1 MYLNKTNRTDMRF
14 LRYISFVLVSCM
26 TLSTLFLTAC
36 EESDGVHLE
45 TPNGDPVIEY
55 IRMSNPN
62 VSDSL
67 IVSAQ
72 LGTNI
77 VIMGR
82 NLGGIRDIWFNDQ
95 QATISPTWV
104 TNQSIF
110 VSVPQRA
117 PLDITDK
124 MYLIDTK
131 SDTLVHDFKVT
142 IPPPV
147 LASAKNEWPQE
158 GENLIINGDYF
169 FDVVPVIVEFTGGE
183 QVEATVL
190 SQTQLEVEVPES
202 AEEGPVIVTTNFGV
216 TESTFHLWDKRNI
229 VLDFDDLVGNGWRI
243 GLVENTDNPI
253 NGNYLVFRGNIDA
266 NQRDEG
272 PGAPAQ
278 SPLLMEYWGG
288 PDNRTENFYPLYPN
302 SYRDYVLKFEAKVNK
317 WYGGYLNLCL
327 STPDHNGNNQE
338 IWGNE
343 LNARAIWGPWA
354 EEGKEFSTD
363 GWITVVIPMTDFHYH
378 MGMDGDNVAYTP
390 NQKFIETAAGSFSTW
405 LLGSPENDGNLVE
418 FYIDNIR
425 FVQP

>member
-1 MYLNKTNRTDMRF
+1 MYLNKINRTDMK
-14 LRYISFVLVSCM
+14 LLKYISFVLVSFAV
-26 TLSTLFLTAC
+26 STIFLTAC
-36 EESDGVHLE
+36 EESDGVSLE
-45 TPNGDPVIEY
+45 EPNGDPVIEY

-82 NLGGIRDIWFNDQ
+82 NLGGVREIWFNDQ
-95 QATISPTWV
+95 EATILPTWV
-104 TNQSIF
+104 TNQTIF
-110 VSVPQRA
+110 VAVPQNA

-124 MYLIDTK
+124 MYLVDAK
-131 SDTLVHDFKVT
+131 GDTLVHDFKVT

-183 QVEATVL
+183 QAEATVL
-190 SQTQLEVEVPES
+190 SQTQLEVEIP
-202 AEEGPVIVTTNFGV
+202 AGAQEGPVVVTTNFGT

-229 VLDFDDLVGNGWRI
+229 VLNFDDLVGNGWRI
-243 GLVENTDNPI
+243 GLVENSDNPI
-253 NGNYLVFRGNIDA
+253 DGNYLVFRGNIEA

-302 SYRDYVLKFEAKVNK
+302 SYRDYVLKFEAKVNT
-317 WYGGYLNLCL
+317 WFGGHLNLTL

-343 LNARAIWGPWA
+343 LNARALWAPWEA
-354 EEGKEFSTD
+354 EGKEFSTD

-405 LLGSPENDGNLVE
+405 LLGSPESDGSLVE
-418 FYIDNIR
+418 FYIDNVR